1 MFYGRSWWFRNL
13 LAHWGTCQ
21 RRPPVWDAIPVN
33 IREWPNIISIS
44 RSSCLF
50 PVAACPFFTLLYL
63 LLSPVLVSASSC
75 FPSSTLYLCM
85 MALALDLSYV
95 NQSLPR
101 KYESDEEEISESEG
115 HSSPFDSHKR
125 SATLDSITSVGDA
138 TEPVDRPAFPRLLS
152 PFSSGKASRP
162 VSMDTV
168 KRSSSA
174 TFVTESC
181 TIFDNDDDDDMIL
194 ELPSPDSTT
203 PLQSPIFLQPSVYVP
218 SESLT
223 SSRSSLR
230 SSSPASVYSD
240 DDSDVCVAEQVT
252 YVEHA
257 KPSLILISPTA
268 TSPSTDGSV
277 YSNDEATKS
286 QPLLS
291 ETSMDRGRSR
301 YTLRPTH
308 SKING
313 SLSALDTLRDCSSRR
328 TDTEPQSAPA
338 EPAPRSMSFG
348 ARSMSFSRP
357 QTPATESRLRQQR
370 EPPRRPPSAQS
381 TATFSLF
388 PTQAPSYSQV
398 YSGMGTNDSRTRSI
412 SCSHSAASSEYSLA
426 SSQSASR
433 TASPSPYCSPAY
445 SRSRSGSLYSLSSV
459 SGAGAQAKAKRPPLP
474 YRASMIKGASSLRT
488 QVGSSTAPATG
499 PMHSEHGAAQTS
511 QMEHSKSKTRS
522 KKSMKQLKPESE
534 TTSPSSSSSAKSFVG
549 FMLRGKRKSVI
560 KNF

>member
-1 MFYGRSWWFRNL
+1 
-13 LAHWGTCQ
+13 
-21 RRPPVWDAIPVN
+21 
-33 IREWPNIISIS
+33 
-44 RSSCLF
+44 
-50 PVAACPFFTLLYL
+50 
-63 LLSPVLVSASSC
+63 
-75 FPSSTLYLCM
+75 

-95 NQSLPR
+95 NQSLPQ
-101 KYESDEEEISESEG
+101 KYESDEEDISESEG
-115 HSSPFDSHKR
+115 HSSPLDSHKR
-125 SATLDSITSVGDA
+125 SATLDSIMSVSDTA
-138 TEPVDRPAFPRLLS
+138 EPVDRPAFPRLLS
-152 PFSSGKASRP
+152 PFASGKASRP

-168 KRSSSA
+168 KRSSAA
-174 TFVTESC
+174 TFVTEPC
-181 TIFDNDDDDDMIL
+181 TIFDHDDDDDEMIL

-218 SESLT
+218 SEPLT
-223 SSRSSLR
+223 SSRNSLR
-230 SSSPASVYSD
+230 SSSSSYSD

-257 KPSLILISPTA
+257 KPSIILISPTA

-301 YTLRPTH
+301 YTLRPGH
-308 SKING
+308 SKVKG
-313 SLSALDTLRDCSSRR
+313 SLSALDTLRDCSPGR
-328 TDTEPQSAPA
+328 TETEPQSAPA
-338 EPAPRSMSFG
+338 ERAPRSMSFG

-357 QTPATESRLRQQR
+357 QTPATESRRRQQR
-370 EPPRRPPSAQS
+370 EPSRRPPSAQS

-388 PTQAPSYSQV
+388 PTQAPSYSQA
-398 YSGMGTNDSRTRSI
+398 YPGMGSSANDSRTRSI
-412 SCSHSAASSEYSLA
+412 SISHSAASSEYSLA

-459 SGAGAQAKAKRPPLP
+459 TGAGTQAKAKRPPLP
-474 YRASMIKGASSLRT
+474 YRASMIKGASSLRA
-488 QVGSSTAPATG
+488 QVGSSSSSSSNSSTAPNG
-499 PMHSEHGAAQTS
+499 SMHTEHGAAQTS
-511 QMEHSKSKTRS
+511 QMENSKSKTRR
-522 KKSMKQLKPESE
+522 KKSVKQLKPESE
-534 TTSPSSSSSAKSFVG
+534 ATSSSSSAKSFVG